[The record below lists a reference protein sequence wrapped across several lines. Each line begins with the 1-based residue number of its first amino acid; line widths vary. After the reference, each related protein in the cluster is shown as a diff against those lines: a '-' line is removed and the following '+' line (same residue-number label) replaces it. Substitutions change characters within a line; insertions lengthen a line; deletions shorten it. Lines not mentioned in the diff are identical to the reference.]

1 KIKKGGDIM
10 KKLLA
15 LLTGVTFLFGAA
27 GMSLATEKKDA
38 KKDNA
43 TQNATKKETPKKKK
57 VEGC

>member
-1 KIKKGGDIM
+1 M
-10 KKLLA
+10 KKLVA

-27 GMSLATEKKDA
+27 GLSLATEKKDA

>member
-1 KIKKGGDIM
+1 M
-10 KKLLA
+10 KKLVA

-27 GMSLATEKKDA
+27 GLTVASEKKDA

-43 TQNATKKETPKKKK
+43 TQNATKKEAPKGKKK

>member
-1 KIKKGGDIM
+1 M

-15 LLTGVTFLFGAA
+15 LLTGVTFLFGAV
-27 GMSLATEKKDA
+27 GMSLAAE